1 MRINDNKKTVRGLVD
16 TGSAFTIITKTI
28 AKSYGL
34 EVRPK
39 TVNMYVYGNAQSIAS
54 YGETQATIHID
65 EVSELITLVVVDDQ
79 VQQYDMIIG
88 RSFTDCENVTFIKTT
103 DQLQFAYGMMMPYQE
118 GGIPY
123 ESTDKQIVRVVC
135 ENENIPA
142 NSMKM
147 IKVNAGDHDVE
158 VMLINDEDTAI
169 RLNRDQSARS
179 LLKTTMMQRQS

>member
-1 MRINDNKKTVRGLVD
+1 MKEVRINDNKKTVRGLVD

-39 TVNMYVYGNAQSIAS
+39 KVNMYVYGNVQSIS
-54 YGETQATIHID
+54 SCGETQVTIHVD
-65 EVSELITLVVVDDQ
+65 EVSEFITLLVVDDQ
-79 VQQYDMIIG
+79 IQQYDMIIG
-88 RSFTDCENVTFIKTT
+88 RSFTNCENVTFIKTT

-118 GGIPY
+118 DGIPY
-123 ESTDKQIVRVVC
+123 ESASKEIVRVVC

-147 IKVNAGDHDVE
+147 IKVNAGDMV
-158 VMLINDEDTAI
+158 
-169 RLNRDQSARS
+169 
-179 LLKTTMMQRQS
+179 